1 MGHSGVPARSAAVRW
16 CGGCHRRSPCG
27 VAGRDGP
34 RSCARSPPGGARR
47 SGRIGRRARHRRR
60 GASRCPG
67 RARHDH
73 GGARQWRR
81 RAVPGASC
89 AAVLRVPPPR
99 RAASGDGARRNR
111 AAPRDVP
118 AAQPADRGARRCR
131 DRRRGR
137 AALGVDVDG
146 GSGAIVRSR
155 RGGVARQSRL
165 RALDRRRRRDHR
177 GWSRRGARPRGS
189 TAPSRCTCERSD
201 RRASPRCDRRRRG
214 RTRRDHSTY
223 RPHGARGAT
232 RATHDRE
239 DAVSPSDDKKG
250 RKAPPAKH
258 AKAKAAKS
266 ATKEPATA
274 RRTAKA
280 ERHGHGKT
288 DGHGH
293 AKADA
298 HGHGHG
304 RTDAHG
310 KAAAHGKATAHGK
323 ADAHGKAAHGKS
335 DGQGKSDGHAK
346 TRGKAKPAGKTAKV
360 TRAAGKTL
368 KELEAELDAEHGHEH
383 AKKPRKVKPGSALVV
398 VESPAKARTIGKYLG
413 SGFTV
418 KASVGHVRDL
428 PKSKIGVDLEG
439 DFEPVYEVIEGKKK
453 VVAEIRKA
461 ARENETV
468 YLASDPDREGEAIAW
483 HISEEIKDVNSNLR
497 RVLINEITKKGVAAA
512 IASPREIDMNKT
524 DAQQARRILDRIV
537 GYEISP
543 ILWNKVQR
551 GLSAGRVQ
559 SVAVRLVCER
569 EAEISAFKP
578 EEYWSVEPPCRPGEP
593 PPFEARIW
601 RWNGEKAEPKT
612 ADDAQA
618 IAAELA
624 AGDAVVASVDR
635 KERRKKPQAPF
646 ITSKLQQDAARKL
659 RFSAKRTMALAQ
671 RLYEGVE
678 LGDEGPTGLITYM
691 RTDSTRVSDDALTAV
706 RAHVTEVNGKE
717 YLPDEPNQY
726 GNKERAQDAHE
737 AIRPTQLEWA
747 PDRVAAALAEHPEGP
762 ELVKLYTL
770 IWQRFV
776 ASQMVPAVYDAT
788 TVDINRGDAVL
799 RATGQVMKFAGYT
812 KVYEV
817 AETDDAKA
825 EAAESADRVLPPLEV
840 GDTIVLESIRPEQH
854 FTQPPP
860 RFSEASLV
868 KELEERGIGRPPPH
882 APMMSTVG
890 ARGSADKRERRFFP
904 TELGILVNGLLV
916 ESFPEIVN
924 SDFTAKME
932 SDLDKVEEGSVDWR
946 KLLGGF
952 YTPFKD
958 ELEKARR

>member
-1 MGHSGVPARSAAVRW
+1 M
-16 CGGCHRRSPCG
+16 
-27 VAGRDGP
+27 
-34 RSCARSPPGGARR
+34 
-47 SGRIGRRARHRRR
+47 
-60 GASRCPG
+60 
-67 RARHDH
+67 
-73 GGARQWRR
+73 
-81 RAVPGASC
+81 
-89 AAVLRVPPPR
+89 
-99 RAASGDGARRNR
+99 
-111 AAPRDVP
+111 
-118 AAQPADRGARRCR
+118 
-131 DRRRGR
+131 
-137 AALGVDVDG
+137 
-146 GSGAIVRSR
+146 
-155 RGGVARQSRL
+155 
-165 RALDRRRRRDHR
+165 
-177 GWSRRGARPRGS
+177 
-189 TAPSRCTCERSD
+189 
-201 RRASPRCDRRRRG
+201 
-214 RTRRDHSTY
+214 
-223 RPHGARGAT
+223 
-232 RATHDRE
+232 
-239 DAVSPSDDKKG
+239 SPSEDKKG
-250 RKAPPAKH
+250 RKAPPPAKTK
-258 AKAKAAKS
+258 AKAKAVK
-266 ATKEPATA
+266 P
-274 RRTAKA
+274 TAKKEA
-280 ERHGHGKT
+280 ADKKAAKA
-288 DGHGH
+288 DK

-298 HGHGHG
+298 
-304 RTDAHG
+304 
-310 KAAAHGKATAHGK
+310 KASAKKAK
-323 ADAHGKAAHGKS
+323 PSADAAEPK
-335 DGQGKSDGHAK
+335 AK
-346 TRGKAKPAGKTAKV
+346 TKAEVKAVPAKGKPAGKTAKAPKEKSKSV
-360 TRAAGKTL
+360 
-368 KELEAELDAEHGHEH
+368 KELEAELDAGEDG
-383 AKKPRKVKPGSALVV
+383 AAPRKPKKVKPGSALVV

-413 SGFTV
+413 AGYVV

-439 DFEPVYEVIEGKKK
+439 NFEPSYEVIEGKKK

-461 ARENETV
+461 ARENEIV

-483 HISEEIKDVNSNLR
+483 HISEEIKDVNTNMK

-512 IASPREIDMNKT
+512 IAAPRAIDMHKT

-569 EAEISAFKP
+569 DAEITAFKP
-578 EEYWSVEPPCRPGEP
+578 DEYWSVEATCRGALPPS
-593 PPFEARIW
+593 FDARIW
-601 RWNGEKAEPKT
+601 RWHGEKAEPKT
-612 ADDAQA
+612 TDEAHA

-624 AGDAVVASVDR
+624 AGDAVVATVDR

-691 RTDSTRVSDDALTAV
+691 RTDSTRVSDDAMTALREYITQTYGREYV
-706 RAHVTEVNGKE
+706 PDEVNT
-717 YLPDEPNQY
+717 Y

-737 AIRPTQLEWA
+737 AIRPTLMEWT
-747 PDRVAAALAEHPEGP
+747 PERVATALAEHPEGP
-762 ELVKLYTL
+762 ELVRLYTL

-788 TVDINRGDAVL
+788 TIDMERGAAVL
-799 RATGQVMKFAGYT
+799 RATGQVLKFAGYT

-825 EAAESADRVLPPLEV
+825 EAAESADRLLPPIEI
-840 GDTIVLESIRPEQH
+840 GEAIKLESIRPEQH

-868 KELEERGIGRPPPH
+868 KELEERGIGRPSTY
-882 APMMSTVG
+882 ASIMSTIVD
-890 ARGSADKRERRFFP
+890 RGYVEKREARFFP

-924 SDFTAKME
+924 ADFTAKME

-958 ELEKARR
+958 ELEKARTEMRDVKREEIATEWVCEKCGKPMVIKWGRNGSFLACQGYPECRNTQEVVKNLDGTWEKVPPQTTDEVCETCGAPMTVKRGRFGSFLACTKYPECKTTKPISLGVKCPRPGCGGFIAEKRSRRGKPFYGCSNWAKKQCDFVAWDKPV